1 MSVLKTSLQNLVAQA
16 KARDIYSLSEM
27 QIQSSYVVKVL
38 EMLDW
43 NDGGMAQGDRQDVAT
58 GKVPDI
64 LLKDANKWTLL
75 VVECKDAGGANKLD
89 GYYGSG
95 KNKKTFEQQLINY
108 CKAEGVYWGV
118 LTNFVEWRLYTVKFG
133 QIYQNKKYAFHDL
146 LWPGVDKKGYID
158 LLSKEGLAF
167 LSTFKRHPFCKAQG
181 LITQDKIYYPEEK
194 NIRDDFFLMLK
205 GWRES
210 LRSELWAKNNQL
222 LPDKEKIDLYA
233 QKILDRMIFIDVC
246 HDKRI
251 IGPNAHDSILYTKKQ
266 VYDELKKWF
275 VTMDDRFNTDLF
287 ESDKYINGFE
297 ISNEVLAPIV
307 SELASVDFSRLPV
320 NIIGDVYEDYLG
332 EMLRGGKKQGITVR
346 LDKARFKRK
355 SQGIYYTP
363 EYIVDYIVTNTVGE
377 LLQKTH
383 SFEDIKKIKVLDP
396 ACGSGSFLINAFDKF
411 HAAYKKATPDK
422 KDFDIKRTIL
432 QNNLYGVDLDQRAV
446 EICKLNLMLKAL
458 DKHKWDELK
467 GRKLLPS
474 LHLNIRHGNS
484 LVSGKSL
491 ADQEQL
497 NMFNVYETDG
507 DVVKLLKLH
516 KQFYK
521 SSEDAVKHKLWDDIQ
536 SAEITLNRR
545 LNGNLAVYFS
555 KPDEQQ
561 PLNFEV
567 AFPEV
572 FAQGGFDAVIGNPPY
587 VRQEGLG
594 VLKVYFSETYNVFD
608 TSADLYV
615 YFIEKGV
622 SLLNENGYFSF
633 IVANKWMRAN
643 YGKAFRKWLLGKNIA
658 KLIDFGDLH
667 VFEGVTIYP
676 CIMVIKGGKASTS
689 FKVAQ
694 LDKIMENRLSSYIE
708 SIQYTITKEKFS
720 DDIWGLKNKEGCDLV
735 NKIKNT
741 GIALTENSGL
751 KILYGVKTGLNDAFI
766 IDERTK
772 DTIIKKNKKNNE
784 LIKPYLL
791 GKDINRYLINKEN
804 RYLIFIP
811 NGWTEKN
818 AKEEK
823 DKWGWFET
831 HYSAIAEHLSKNKK
845 EAIKRSDQ
853 GEYWWELR
861 ACVYYDEF
869 EKPKICWGNLCN
881 RASFT
886 LDTTNHFINAPAC
899 ILTSGDKYLLALLNS
914 KLIWWFLTSIAAERA
929 GGFIE
934 AKPMYVEQLPIKI
947 IGNKREKQFHDNIVK
962 LTKEMLA
969 LNKTPEMREINRLK
983 IAAVDHEI
991 DQLVYKLYG
1000 LTEEEIKVV
1009 EGK

>member
-1 MSVLKTSLQNLVAQA
+1 MSKLKTALQKLVAQA
-16 KARDIYSLSEM
+16 KTRDIYNLSEM
-27 QIQSSYVVKVL
+27 QVQSSYVVKVL

-75 VVECKDAGGANKLD
+75 VVECKDAGGAKKLD

-95 KNKKTFEQQLINY
+95 KNKKSFEQQLINY

-118 LTNFVEWRLYTVKFG
+118 LTNFIEWRLYTVKHG

-146 LWPGVDKKGYID
+146 LWPGVDKKDYID

-332 EMLRGGKKQGITVR
+332 EMLRGGKKQGIKVR
-346 LDKARFKRK
+346 EDKARFKRK

-377 LLQKTH
+377 ILTSPRPSPNKLGEGGLT
-383 SFEDIKKIKVLDP
+383 FDDIKKIKVLDP

-411 HAAYKKATPDK
+411 HAAYKKAAPDK

-432 QNNLYGVDLDQRAV
+432 QHNLYGVDLDQRAV

-484 LVSGKSL
+484 LISGKSL
-491 ADQEQL
+491 TDQEQL
-497 NMFNVYETDG
+497 NMFNVYEADK
-507 DVVKLLKLH
+507 DVLNILKLH

-521 SSEDAVKHKLWDDIQ
+521 TSDDDKKHLLWEAIKKGE
-536 SAEITLNRR
+536 EILNRR
-545 LNGNLAVYFS
+545 LNGNLADYFS
-555 KPDEQQ
+555 KPDEQH

-572 FAQGGFDAVIGNPPY
+572 FSQGGFDAVIGNPPY
-587 VRQEGLG
+587 GAELKDDFKNF
-594 VLKVYFSETYNVFD
+594 VLKKYEHIGGNTN
-608 TSADLYV
+608 TGNI
-615 YFIEKGV
+615 FIEKGV
-622 SLLNENGYFSF
+622 SLLSDDGKLGL
-633 IVANKWMRAN
+633 IVPKSICYSDAWLSMRN
-643 YGKAFRKWLLGKNIA
+643 YLVSNLSALIDVSKAFDEVLLEQVILIYNKSILSNKVFTAKTINGDFVNNALVEKKVYINFDCYLTGLTNQEINI
-658 KLIDFGDLH
+658 
-667 VFEGVTIYP
+667 GV
-676 CIMVIKGGKASTS
+676 
-689 FKVAQ
+689 
-694 LDKIMENRLSSYIE
+694 
-708 SIQYTITKEKFS
+708 
-720 DDIWGLKNKEGCDLV
+720 
-735 NKIKNT
+735 KIKNIGET
-741 GIALTENSGL
+741 FNKFCSIKRGQDIQSKIVNEKWDIPIYRCKSIGRYVLKEAVEGLTKGVYDKLTEQISYMSVP
-751 KILYGVKTGLNDAFI
+751 KIIIQNIIAHVTKPKEHIIIMATLDKKGIISLGSVGNIYVTTKTI
-766 IDERTK
+766 PE
-772 DTIIKKNKKNNE
+772 
-784 LIKPYLL
+784 
-791 GKDINRYLINKEN
+791 YLI
-804 RYLIFIP
+804 
-811 NGWTEKN
+811 G
-818 AKEEK
+818 
-823 DKWGWFET
+823 
-831 HYSAIAEHLSKNKK
+831 
-845 EAIKRSDQ
+845 
-853 GEYWWELR
+853 
-861 ACVYYDEF
+861 
-869 EKPKICWGNLCN
+869 
-881 RASFT
+881 
-886 LDTTNHFINAPAC
+886 
-899 ILTSGDKYLLALLNS
+899 LLNS
-914 KLIWWFLTSIAAERA
+914 KLISWYAYR
-929 GGFIE
+929 FIYGN
-934 AKPMYVEQLPIKI
+934 AIRTMRFDNYHLNRLPLRNIDLKNTNDKAMHDQL
-947 IGNKREKQFHDNIVK
+947 VS
-962 LTKEMLA
+962 LVKEMLA
-969 LNKTPEMREINRLK
+969 LNKSPELRENNHIK

-991 DQLVYKLYG
+991 DQLVYRLYG
-1000 LTEEEIKVV
+1000 LSEAEIKVV
-1009 EGK
+1009 EGNN